1 MVFPLRETVHF
12 TCGEEGAMRFCSIE
26 QLWEVA
32 TDGTRQH
39 TLQLQ
44 KKEKCRGR
52 FLGCFSDDFARRSFD
67 RSFVRS
73 LANEVGAAGASG
85 FYTAP
90 AAAAPSPCPAAAPPP
105 FRPALDFVQMSP
117 GGKHGHSHG
126 SPHFP
131 ASMVRANHDLPFGCW
146 PSQGHACMKISISR

>member
-44 KKEKCRGR
+44 KKKKCRGR
-52 FLGCFSDDFARRSFD
+52 FLGCFSDDFAR

-90 AAAAPSPCPAAAPPP
+90 AAAAPPPV
-105 FRPALDFVQMSP
+105 RPALDFVQMSA
-117 GGKHGHSHG
+117 GGKHEHSHG

-131 ASMVRANHDLPFGCW
+131 ASMVRANYDLPFGCW
-146 PSQGHACMKISISR
+146 PSQGHACMNISITR